1 MLTLVLGV
9 WVRPQGVGDLF
20 FRAWWHRLV
29 KFELWDG
36 GVFWV
41 GNVLMRRTLVVGRH
55 GDSFGWQH
63 PQAYAD
69 LRSFREAVTV
79 DRKRHSS
86 WNLVSSATH

>member
-36 GVFWV
+36 GFFRVED
-41 GNVLMRRTLVVGRH
+41 VLMGRTLVVGRH
-55 GDSFGWQH
+55 GNPFGWQH
-63 PQAYAD
+63 SQAYAD
-69 LRSFREAVTV
+69 LRSFREAATV
-79 DRKRHSS
+79 NRKVHSP
-86 WNLVSSATH
+86 